1 MSNLKGIYRTD
12 CAEEPNLKVIKSNII
27 SCVYFEKGLEAV
39 VALKSLIVFESVFC
53 DIGLVLICV
62 VL

>member
-27 SCVYFEKGLEAV
+27 SRVYFEKG
-39 VALKSLIVFESVFC
+39 VAMGCCGVKVTNRV
-53 DIGLVLICV
+53 
-62 VL
+62 

>member
-27 SCVYFEKGLEAV
+27 SCVYFEKGVETV
-39 VALKSLIVFESVFC
+39 VALKSLIVFESAF
-53 DIGLVLICV
+53 L
-62 VL
+62 